1 MSVCKMPGEPKMLLS
16 LSDQDFVVHRAST
29 SKHTTLD
36 PHSILGLMVL
46 FPYTLPIM
54 CLIVF
59 PMCFHVV
66 QLKLNPQAFPCVL
79 YVVLTVSICSLCAF
93 SNFTICFAKCSRCY
107 SSQFSCVPHAVPNS
121 GKFNPIFLTQ
131 SLARVNQHL
140 CWYLHLK
147 SEASSCP

>member
-1 MSVCKMPGEPKMLLS
+1 MSVCKTPGEPKMLLS

-29 SKHTTLD
+29 SKHTILD

-46 FPYTLPIM
+46 FPH
-54 CLIVF
+54 
-59 PMCFHVV
+59 MCFHVV
-66 QLKLNPQAFPCVL
+66 QLKLNPHAFPCVP

-93 SNFTICFAKCSRCY
+93 SNFTICFAKCSSCY
-107 SSQFSCVPHAVPNS
+107 SSQFSCVPMLFPIVAS
-121 GKFNPIFLTQ
+121 LMINPIFLTQ